1 MATVQVTE
9 SQPIRVTGSEDPRR
23 ARALATAAARD
34 ATQTVTQTED
44 ALAKAIAGLFLYE
57 AAHAEGAEGAE
68 VLRELNNK
76 KWSDLG
82 VRPKAWQA
90 VTQRYLAHPSR

>member
-1 MATVQVTE
+1 MDHLLAQLAVV
-9 SQPIRVTGSEDPRR
+9 VWHGRR
-23 ARALATAAARD
+23 RELALATAAARD